1 MAIEKA
7 AAVIE
12 EAKVE
17 QAGLHEESQTGVT
30 VYRVKTTLL
39 SVVSHF
45 SSCAEWCEHWCAN
58 EGYVGYVTL
67 MSLNQTCQHPNSQHA

>member
-17 QAGLHEESQTGVT
+17 QAGLHEDSQTGVT
-30 VYRVKTTLL
+30 VYRFKTTLL

-45 SSCAEWCEHWCAN
+45 SSCAE
-58 EGYVGYVTL
+58 
-67 MSLNQTCQHPNSQHA
+67 